1 MRGAVKGLL
10 ITAGIWVF
18 LVLAYMGIEK
28 VRGHVPFAMFTW
40 EPGGK
45 YITITIALVLA
56 LGAAIGLAS
65 DRIQAERAR
74 ER

>member
-10 ITAGIWVF
+10 ITGALWVF
-18 LVLAYMGIEK
+18 LALAYAGIEA
-28 VRGHVPFAMFTW
+28 VRGHAPFAMFAW

-45 YITITIALVLA
+45 FVTFTILLVMG

-65 DRIQAERAR
+65 DRIQARMHR
-74 ER
+74 